1 MKRFFTFFVC
11 FILLMSASV
20 SWADITTWGDLK
32 TALSNGGTVTLT
44 QDITASNTDTAIEVT
59 KTATLDL
66 NGYTLNANGRYFSVI
81 TVNDSNG
88 SSITFTLKDS
98 SANKTGKITGGVC
111 SSSGDENNRDGGGIC
126 VKSGTF
132 KMEGGNITGNKAK
145 LGGGIFVDQSAILNI
160 TGGSITSNTSNTT
173 EGGGGGI

>member
-81 TVNDSNG
+81 TVNIFRIYFV
-88 SSITFTLKDS
+88 IT
-98 SANKTGKITGGVC
+98 
-111 SSSGDENNRDGGGIC
+111 
-126 VKSGTF
+126 KSF
-132 KMEGGNITGNKAK
+132 YH
-145 LGGGIFVDQSAILNI
+145 LNI
-160 TGGSITSNTSNTT
+160 LHFYQAPKNFGA
-173 EGGGGGI
+173 